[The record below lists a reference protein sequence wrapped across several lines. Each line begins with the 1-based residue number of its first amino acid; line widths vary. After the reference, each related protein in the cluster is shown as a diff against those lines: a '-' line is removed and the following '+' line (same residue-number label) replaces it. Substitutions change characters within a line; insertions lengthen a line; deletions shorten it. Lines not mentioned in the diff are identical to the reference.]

1 MPIFPPLPPP
11 APLQIHVPLPAA
23 AVEAPVGGERPA
35 LDEDDDDVG
44 VDLVEEVVDGAGKRT
59 RVSRKFTLWNFVIR
73 DGPNNSLCKC
83 GCLDENGLLRKKIS
97 TPSSGAIRRHLAA
110 VHPELFAQFSDL
122 KHNRGNSNQL
132 VETIDRLDGEA
143 VQKAGKKRRNSDRF
157 WAKAID
163 LETSVASDLRLLIW
177 AISCAISRNSLN
189 DPLFDAYLKS
199 LGAKPSPN
207 RHELQESCLPVLDRF
222 VTESFTSELNGVASV
237 ALSSDGWRDRSRR
250 DWINIILAFIVDS
263 VTEKKWIIRVIE
275 PDLIFM
281 PGSATAQTIAL
292 LINESLERVV

>member
-1 MPIFPPLPPP
+1 M
-11 APLQIHVPLPAA
+11 
-23 AVEAPVGGERPA
+23 GGERPA